1 MKWQD
6 SNDINWIP
14 VKDNKLSEKLKE
26 ATKRIYLALNQV
38 SYARADLRTNQ
49 NGDVYFLELN
59 SLPSVFNNIDL
70 YSSCDFI
77 LINHPEGHQLFL
89 DLIIRAAINDHQSR
103 DK

>member
-6 SNDINWIP
+6 SHDMNWIS

-59 SLPSVFNNIDL
+59 SLPSVFNNIDF
-70 YSSCDFI
+70 YSSSDFI
-77 LINHPEGHQLFL
+77 LKNHPEGHQLFL